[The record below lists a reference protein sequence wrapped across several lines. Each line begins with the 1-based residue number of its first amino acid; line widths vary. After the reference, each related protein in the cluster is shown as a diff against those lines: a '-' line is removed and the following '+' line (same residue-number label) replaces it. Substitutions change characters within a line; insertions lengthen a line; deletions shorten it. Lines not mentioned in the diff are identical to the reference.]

1 MIQQFSPITLGSRL
15 KTAKVGGFVLTETT
29 HLPNHRLQRHNHEQT
44 NIAFVL
50 NGSFTEVLD
59 RRSIECQPQSL
70 LIKPAGEAHANIYWR
85 QGMRCLLIEV
95 CQRQLESLQSWSQ
108 ALNQVTHVRGG
119 SLSMLG
125 MRIYKEF
132 RLMDGA
138 TPLAIEGLMLEL
150 VAGLSRQLN
159 IPLEAK
165 RPRWLDRARDILE
178 ADFHDSISLTRVAEA
193 VDVHPVHLARVF
205 RKHFGCT
212 PGEYVRH
219 LRIDFACRELSQSD
233 TSLVEIALAAG
244 FAHQAHFSRV
254 FKAQT
259 GMTPSEFR
267 TALRLR

>member
-1 MIQQFSPITLGSRL
+1 
-15 KTAKVGGFVLTETT
+15 
-29 HLPNHRLQRHNHEQT
+29 
-44 NIAFVL
+44 
-50 NGSFTEVLD
+50 
-59 RRSIECQPQSL
+59 
-70 LIKPAGEAHANIYWR
+70 
-85 QGMRCLLIEV
+85 
-95 CQRQLESLQSWSQ
+95 
-108 ALNQVTHVRGG
+108 
-119 SLSMLG
+119 MLG
-125 MRIYKEF
+125 MRIYQEF

-150 VAGLSRQLN
+150 VARLSRQQN
-159 IPLEAK
+159 IAFEPK
-165 RPRWLDRARDILE
+165 RPRWLERARDILE
-178 ADFHDSISLTRVAEA
+178 SDFHESISLTRVAEA

-219 LRIDFACRELSQSD
+219 LRIDFACRELSQSK

-267 TALRLR
+267 TSLRLR

>member
-1 MIQQFSPITLGSRL
+1 MSQQFSPITLGSSL
-15 KTAKVGGFVLTETT
+15 KTTRVAGFVLTETT
-29 HLPNHRLQRHNHEQT
+29 HLPNYRLPRHNHELT

-59 RRSIECQPQSL
+59 RRFIECQPQSL
-70 LIKPAGEAHANIYWR
+70 LIKPAGEAHANLYGR

-95 CQRQLESLQSWSQ
+95 TQRQIESLQSWSQ
-108 ALNQVTHVRGG
+108 PLKQVSHIRDG

-125 MRIYKEF
+125 MRIYSEF

-138 TPLAIEGLMLEL
+138 TPLALEGLMLEL
-150 VAGLSRQLN
+150 VAGLSRQRKIHLD
-159 IPLEAK
+159 PK
-165 RPRWLDRARDILE
+165 RPRWVERSRDILE
-178 ADFHDSISLTRVAEA
+178 ADFHDSISLARVAEA

-212 PGEYVRH
+212 PGEYVRR

-233 TSLVEIALAAG
+233 TPLVEIALAAG

-267 TALRLR
+267 TSLRLR